1 MSDNIEQLKNQVD
14 AKIRTLSATWSLS
27 TAFHNNNT
35 NSNFEEELCN
45 ILVEEIQIERLYQER
60 VTLQGWYGFR
70 KELAQEWPEADIAAW
85 CKKHCIGKYVHKPG
99 MCIFE
104 NKDDAAKFTLTWC

>member
-1 MSDNIEQLKNQVD
+1 MSDNIEKLKNQVD
-14 AKIRTLSATWSLS
+14 AKIRTLSATLSLS
-27 TAFHNNNT
+27 IAFHNNT
-35 NSNFEEELCN
+35 SSNIDEELCA

-70 KELAQEWPEADIAAW
+70 KDPTQEWPEAEVAAW

-99 MCIFE
+99 ICIFE
-104 NKDDAAKFTLTWC
+104 NKDDATKFNLTWR